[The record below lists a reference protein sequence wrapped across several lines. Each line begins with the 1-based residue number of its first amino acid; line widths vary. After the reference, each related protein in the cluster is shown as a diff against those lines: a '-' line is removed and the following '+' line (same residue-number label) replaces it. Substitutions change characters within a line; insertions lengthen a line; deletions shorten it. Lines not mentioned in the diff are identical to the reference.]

1 MWKKFLARYELIEDV
16 LAGIGL
22 ICGVGIM
29 FVGVVSR
36 YVFNHPLTFVD
47 EVGPIFIVW
56 STFVGYSIALRKD
69 EHIKMDILYLA
80 VKGKWKRAMDLFSYI
95 CGIVF
100 AFFMMRYGFLAMMM
114 QRNII
119 RIPIGFIF
127 TQLRNFL
134 QKQSSL
140 GGMRFH
146 NFEFFGRQ
154 TAGFIQNGI
163 GNGNFPHIMRVG

>member
-36 YVFNHPLTFVD
+36 YIFNHPLTFVD

-69 EHIKMDILYLA
+69 EHIKMDILYVA

-95 CGIVF
+95 CGAAF

-114 QRNII
+114 QRNMNRVTQILEIPVWITYLII
-119 RIPIGFIF
+119 PFIGAVLLIRYIGMIVAFF
-127 TQLRNFL
+127 RPRGAE
-134 QKQSSL
+134 SGSGSESEAS
-140 GGMRFH
+140 GG
-146 NFEFFGRQ
+146 
-154 TAGFIQNGI
+154 
-163 GNGNFPHIMRVG
+163 

>member
-100 AFFMMRYGFLAMMM
+100 AFFMVRYGFLAMMM
-114 QRNII
+114 QRNMNRVTQILEIPVWITYII
-119 RIPIGFIF
+119 IPFIGAVLLIRYIGMIVVFF
-127 TQLRNFL
+127 RPRSAENA
-134 QKQSSL
+134 SGSESEAS
-140 GGMRFH
+140 GG
-146 NFEFFGRQ
+146 
-154 TAGFIQNGI
+154 
-163 GNGNFPHIMRVG
+163 

>member
-114 QRNII
+114 QRNMNRVTQILEIPVWITYII
-119 RIPIGFIF
+119 IPFIGAVLLIRYIGMIVVFF
-127 TQLRNFL
+127 RPRSAENA
-134 QKQSSL
+134 SGSESEAS
-140 GGMRFH
+140 GG
-146 NFEFFGRQ
+146 
-154 TAGFIQNGI
+154 
-163 GNGNFPHIMRVG
+163 